1 MRRQRNMDQMKE
13 QDKIAAKEINKIEI
27 SNMPDIEFKGMI
39 IKILTR
45 LQKRVEDPMRP
56 SRRR

>member
-1 MRRQRNMDQMKE
+1 MEMKE